1 MINPAGK
8 EDEMMA
14 EMVNGKEASTLASIN
29 ANIIDT
35 SGGAALVQPID
46 ITQDVTGA
54 TMEQI

>member
-1 MINPAGK
+1 MINPTGK

-35 SGGAALVQPID
+35 SGGAALV
-46 ITQDVTGA
+46 
-54 TMEQI
+54 